1 VSITGLYL
9 AVPWLVVS
17 GFILW
22 PLAWWSSSK
31 KRHPAVLVSAILI
44 ALLCLA
50 PLIPSLEST
59 RTLWRLTLLPFVLCT
74 AIAQLAIR
82 VRVAPVYAYWIS
94 WGIGAVTA
102 FVVPNILVAA
112 AIAACTADP
121 NLCSQ
126 MP

>member
-1 VSITGLYL
+1 MIIISAWFV
-9 AVPWLVVS
+9 LVYGV
-17 GFILW
+17 ILW
-22 PLAWWSSSK
+22 PLAGWSSRE
-31 KRHPAVLVSAILI
+31 KRHPAVLVSAIVF
-44 ALLCLA
+44 ALLCMA
-50 PLIPSLEST
+50 PLIPSL
-59 RTLWRLTLLPFVLCT
+59 RTLWWLLTALPFVSCT

-82 VRVAPVYAYWIS
+82 VRVAPADAHRMS
-94 WGIGAVTA
+94 WGIGVVIA